1 MQRVRMGAL
10 YRRHLQMSQAVEKMA
25 KRYASRDC
33 HHETLFQHVATETK
47 YEPGRKG
54 PHILQFQV
62 PVPMYWCGKVTN
74 HPCGRFLFLL
84 CVCGGNV
91 VTPGGA

>member
-62 PVPMYWCGKVTN
+62 PVPMYWCGKVTI
-74 HPCGRFLFLL
+74 PAVDFYFYYA
-84 CVCGGNV
+84 CVA
-91 VTPGGA
+91 VTS